1 MEGHQGG
8 EYDCTLY
15 AMVCYTPEQV
25 DTDEK
30 MDEKSRSRLR
40 QEMRMTVDNHGRRI
54 YVERSP
60 HTRRGES
67 YAQGEGNVKHYI
79 DTTSTTAF
87 SREEKVGR
95 E

>member
-15 AMVCYTPEQV
+15 ARVWYTPEQV

-40 QEMRMTVDNHGRRI
+40 HEMRMTSDNHGRLI
-54 YVERSP
+54 YAERSP
-60 HTRRGES
+60 CTRRGGS
-67 YAQGEGNVKHYI
+67 YAQGEGNVKHYT
-79 DTTSTTAF
+79 DTISTTVF
-87 SREEKVGR
+87 SREEKVG
-95 E
+95 